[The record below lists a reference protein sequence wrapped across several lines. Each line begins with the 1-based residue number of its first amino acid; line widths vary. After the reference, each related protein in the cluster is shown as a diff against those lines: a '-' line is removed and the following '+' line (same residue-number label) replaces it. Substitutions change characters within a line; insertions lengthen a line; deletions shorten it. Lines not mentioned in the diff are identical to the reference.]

1 MKGKNNTPAVLFYSQ
16 DFLAGVADMTYEE
29 RGAYITLLAYQ
40 NVHGHMSRKY
50 IERVCPGCPSY
61 VLDKFIEDADGNLYN
76 ERMQMEIDR
85 RNRFKKSRE
94 KNLKQN
100 VSTDM
105 GSDMGLDIGNRY
117 GAPIWDTDMET
128 ETETETVTEINTKGR
143 HKKVT
148 DEEAEKAL
156 ASIRAR
162 NKRKKLSTDL
172 STGGAK

>member
-1 MKGKNNTPAVLFYSQ
+1 MNGKNNTPAVLFYSQ

-40 NVHGHMSRKY
+40 NVHGHMSKKY

-61 VLDKFIEDADGNLYN
+61 VLDKFIEDADGDLYN

-85 RNRFKKSRE
+85 RNRFKESRE

-100 VSTDM
+100 ASSDM

-117 GAPIWDTDMET
+117 GAPIWGSDMET
-128 ETETETVTEINTKGR
+128 ETETETETELII
-143 HKKVT
+143 KKNRKPT
-148 DEEAEKAL
+148 DEDAEKVL

-162 NKRKKLSTDL
+162 NKRKKLST
-172 STGGAK
+172 GGTK